1 MKPAACRG
9 VQSGRAAV
17 GADQTPGGKVIMF
30 FLDAVV
36 ALAILTVI
44 LSVGLL
50 VLKFAFALV
59 LLPLKLVFLL
69 TKGLL
74 ALVIALPLMLIIGT
88 VFTALLPLGLILL
101 FLPVIV
107 LGGVACKLVGI

>member
-1 MKPAACRG
+1 
-9 VQSGRAAV
+9 
-17 GADQTPGGKVIMF
+17 MF

-36 ALAILTVI
+36 ALAILTVV

-59 LLPLKLVFLL
+59 LIPLKLVFLL

-74 ALVIALPLMLIIGT
+74 ALVFVLPVLLIVGT
-88 VFTALLPLGLILL
+88 VFTALLPVGLILF

-107 LGGVACKLVGI
+107 LGGLACKLVGI